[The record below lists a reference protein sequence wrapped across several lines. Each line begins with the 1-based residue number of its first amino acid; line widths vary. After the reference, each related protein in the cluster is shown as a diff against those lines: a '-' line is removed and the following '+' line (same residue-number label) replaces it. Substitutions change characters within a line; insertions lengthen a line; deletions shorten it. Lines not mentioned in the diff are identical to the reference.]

1 MDNILSVKGLT
12 VRFYTYD
19 GVVKAVEDV
28 SFDIG
33 KKETFGLVGE
43 TGCGKTM
50 TALSI
55 LRLIPPPGCIENGNI
70 YLSSDNGSKP
80 IDLLAISEQEIRG
93 IRGSTVSIIF
103 QEPSSALNPVFSIGE
118 QIAEMFLIHKKK
130 EMAKRALVSVNKV
143 LQEREGIRRFFSKP
157 ALILQR
163 HLYANGT
170 KNVNSLLIKFV
181 SRIPLLKGLL
191 WRIRNEA
198 EKAAINMLKK
208 VEIPDSHRIA
218 RQYPHELSGGM
229 KQRAVIAM
237 SLACDPQFLIAD
249 EPTTALDVTIQSQIL
264 ELLRKLKE
272 DFDSSVLYITH
283 DLAVAAQIC
292 DKIAVMYSGRI
303 CEIAPVEM
311 LFSSPTHPYTRALLD
326 AVPKPGIKPQAII
339 GNLPD
344 PTCLPQGC
352 RFWPRCSLATS
363 ICKDKMP
370 EMVEVGPN
378 HFVACYNWR
387 GETIEDSS

>member
-1 MDNILSVKGLT
+1 MGNILSIKGLT
-12 VRFYTYD
+12 VSFYTYD
-19 GVVKAVEDV
+19 GVVKAVDGV

-55 LRLIPPPGCIENGNI
+55 LRLIPPPGCIEDGNI
-70 YLSSDNGSKP
+70 YLYSDNGSKP
-80 IDLLAISEQEIRG
+80 IDLLAINEKDIRG
-93 IRGSTVSIIF
+93 IRGNVISMIF
-103 QEPSSALNPVFSIGE
+103 QEPSSALNPVFTIGD
-118 QIAEMFLIHKKK
+118 QISEMVLVHKKK
-130 EMAKRALVSVNKV
+130 MMAKRALVSVNKV
-143 LQEREGIRRFFSKP
+143 LQERRGIRRFFSKP

-163 HLYANGT
+163 HLYTNIT
-170 KNVNSLLIKFV
+170 RNVNSLSIKFV
-181 SRIPLLKGLL
+181 GRIPLLKGLL

-198 EKAAINMLKK
+198 EEVAINMLKK
-208 VEIPDSHRIA
+208 VEIPDSRRIA

-237 SLACDPQFLIAD
+237 SLACDPHFLIAD

-292 DKIAVMYSGRI
+292 DQIGVMYSGKM
-303 CEIAPVEM
+303 CEIAPVKT
-311 LFSSPTHPYTRALLD
+311 LFSSPTHPYTRALLA
-326 AVPKPGIKPQAII
+326 AVPKPGVEPQAIS

-344 PTCLPQGC
+344 PCSLPQGC

-363 ICKDKMP
+363 TCKDKMP
-370 EMVEVGPN
+370 EMVEIGSN
-378 HFVACYNWR
+378 HFVACHNWR
-387 GETIEDSS
+387 GEAIEDSS